1 MLRHVII
8 KPIEDDSVAYPTSA
22 NLILTTAAGEKIYE
36 MTAPNGYT
44 CLGNIMLKKGEELDD
59 VISGYCCPKNNYL
72 VEAAEQ
78 KLRYMDGKNP
88 FPSFTG
94 WIYGNI
100 RKNPDGVISS
110 TFSVR
115 KTNVGG
121 KRHDSEFTFIE
132 RSTIILSLYFFSLIN
147 VLVKSQESS

>member
-59 VISGYCCPKNNYL
+59 VISGYCCPKSKYL
-72 VEAAEQ
+72 IEAEEQ
-78 KLRYMDGKNP
+78 PLRYLDGKNP

-94 WIYGNI
+94 MIYSHI
-100 RKNPDGVISS
+100 RRNVKGVIAS
-110 TFSVR
+110 TFSIGKTDEEVR
-115 KTNVGG
+115 
-121 KRHDSEFTFIE
+121 RHDLES
-132 RSTIILSLYFFSLIN
+132 LSIKHVKLYDYVSSL
-147 VLVKSQESS
+147 VH